1 MILDSEKQFGVLC
14 RLTGDL
20 VPRYAFE
27 LCNSFRHAR
36 QKCRFVAA
44 FVMSGQQIFCN
55 VFRQHLRRIC
65 FDHQTVKRNISY
77 HVFQMFESPDIADRS
92 REPEIN
98 PLVQKIVCAESAG
111 CQPICAKLSRKLFV
125 CNADFLAFSILKYNR
140 TR

>member
-77 HVFQMFESPDIADRS
+77 HVFQIFESPDITDRS
-92 REPEIN
+92 REHEIK
-98 PLVQKIVCAESAG
+98 PLVQKIVCAGSAG
-111 CQPICAKLSRKLFV
+111 CQTCPASRLGEDAGKRSGKNQV
-125 CNADFLAFSILKYNR
+125 KYR
-140 TR
+140 